1 MNLYEKYDKW
11 DRNDRVQKLNA
22 LKEMYHECQRL
33 EEQHQLGESATVVKN
48 AIRGLWR
55 LIKGSA
61 DDVVDDADDFM
72 DQVDDVLGRPDVIGT
87 IRPGNEH
94 GMYLPGVWDTTPGAP
109 PNPFGGAVTPP
120 TPGQPLPGSNPWG
133 DAGPFNIQDY
143 MDESHQYQQLD
154 ESAGAVIRGIRKGVE
169 GLWNWIRTP
178 GGPNVP
184 DPPKPNP
191 FDITQQP
198 GHGVNRPDL
207 YDDIIDAG
215 DNVVYG
221 RPDFAGPPAPD
232 PFADADAHFGD
243 ITPDDWTYHGPTK
256 PPNPFDITQHP
267 DYGKPHQGDNFWP
280 FDDDNPFPGHLP
292 GPDPLPFNRKKK
304 R

>member
-94 GMYLPGVWDTTPGAP
+94 GMYLPGVWDT
-109 PNPFGGAVTPP
+109 
-120 TPGQPLPGSNPWG
+120 
-133 DAGPFNIQDY
+133 
-143 MDESHQYQQLD
+143 
-154 ESAGAVIRGIRKGVE
+154 
-169 GLWNWIRTP
+169 
-178 GGPNVP
+178 
-184 DPPKPNP
+184 
-191 FDITQQP
+191 
-198 GHGVNRPDL
+198 
-207 YDDIIDAG
+207 
-215 DNVVYG
+215 
-221 RPDFAGPPAPD
+221 
-232 PFADADAHFGD
+232 
-243 ITPDDWTYHGPTK
+243 
-256 PPNPFDITQHP
+256 
-267 DYGKPHQGDNFWP
+267 
-280 FDDDNPFPGHLP
+280 
-292 GPDPLPFNRKKK
+292 
-304 R
+304 